1 MVTVY
6 GSAYKEG
13 KQEFIDELHEVMNDW
28 GGPTLIG
35 GDFNLVRHISEKN
48 NGNINFHWSYSFN
61 DWINHWGLIE
71 FKNPSRTYTWTNNQE
86 QPIMAVLDRILAST
100 NFEAHYPM
108 ANVKSTS
115 RLGSDHV
122 PLIINLG
129 EAQEIKPHLFRF
141 EKWWLEQKNL
151 ADIVR
156 DSWNDHCP
164 LSNPLDIWQF
174 KLRALR
180 RKLKGWSLNINADLR
195 KKKQALSEE
204 FDILDVFSEENNLTD
219 QERERMECVKS
230 QLEKIWHMDEI
241 KARQRS
247 REKDI
252 KERDANTAYFQ
263 AIANH
268 RKRKKTITTLQGP
281 DGETSDTKE
290 IISIATTFYKNLFGY
305 EDKLNFHLRDSF
317 WIENEMITSEENDL
331 LTSPLSE
338 EETRNAIFGSYA
350 DGAPGPDGFPFL
362 FYQRF
367 WDLIKPDFMA
377 LV

>member
-1 MVTVY
+1 MIGAFWNIRSLNKTGKLECLRDFINTHKLDFIGIQETKKKESFRHSFFTALGVPFVWNFLPACGTAGGILVGFRDSKFNILRWDIKQFCISAYIQNTCDNFSWRLVTVY

-28 GGPTLIG
+28 DGPTLIG

-61 DWINHWGLIE
+61 DWINRWGLIE

-108 ANVKSTS
+108 ANVKSTL
-115 RLGSDHV
+115 RLGSDHI

-164 LSNPLDIWQF
+164 LSNPLDIW
-174 KLRALR
+174 
-180 RKLKGWSLNINADLR
+180 
-195 KKKQALSEE
+195 
-204 FDILDVFSEENNLTD
+204 
-219 QERERMECVKS
+219 
-230 QLEKIWHMDEI
+230 
-241 KARQRS
+241 
-247 REKDI
+247 
-252 KERDANTAYFQ
+252 
-263 AIANH
+263 
-268 RKRKKTITTLQGP
+268 
-281 DGETSDTKE
+281 
-290 IISIATTFYKNLFGY
+290 
-305 EDKLNFHLRDSF
+305 
-317 WIENEMITSEENDL
+317 
-331 LTSPLSE
+331 
-338 EETRNAIFGSYA
+338 
-350 DGAPGPDGFPFL
+350 
-362 FYQRF
+362 
-367 WDLIKPDFMA
+367 
-377 LV
+377 